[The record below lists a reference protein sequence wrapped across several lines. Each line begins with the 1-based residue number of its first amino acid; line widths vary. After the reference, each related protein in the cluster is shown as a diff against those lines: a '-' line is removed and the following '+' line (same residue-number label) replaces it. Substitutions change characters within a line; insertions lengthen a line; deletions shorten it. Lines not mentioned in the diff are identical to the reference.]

1 MSEVI
6 VREPSQEEFLKIAR
20 FSFENFVSETAK
32 STGECP
38 QILTDKLGGAPTKIC
53 DSDLWLLVEKD
64 KKQMGFIWVQLKS
77 EERSAFGY
85 DIYLD
90 PEFRSQGIGRKV
102 MRLCGKKL
110 KALGIDNIEICVFEH
125 NEIARRLYNSL
136 GFSIKEFDENRRQ
149 FTLTLS
155 LLEFDDETHIK

>member
-32 STGECP
+32 SKGECP
-38 QILTDKLGGAPTKIC
+38 QILKDKLGGAPTKIC